1 MKAIVL
7 QQPGKFETIT
17 KPMPQQPLE
26 GEVLLKTKSIS
37 ICGTDLHAYK
47 GRQPFFS
54 YPRILGHEIAAE
66 VVAIG
71 ADVTHVKPGDLCT
84 IEPYRNAV
92 IDQAVKRGKTTCGSQ
107 LTVLGVHEDGALQ
120 EYFIY
125 KGENVHQANG
135 LSSDQAVIVE
145 PFAIGSHAVERA
157 EVTAADLVLVVGTG
171 PIGITVIAMAGLK
184 GAKVIAV
191 DVNEHRLAY
200 VKETFPTTETL
211 LLSNHTI
218 GDIQSLLH
226 GDLPTIVI
234 DASGNKS
241 SMEKSFEYV
250 AAGGTIVFVG
260 LFLGDIVFN
269 DPNFHR
275 KELTVKASRVAT
287 AEDFKKVIAGFKD
300 GTINTAGYL
309 THRIA
314 FDDLTTD
321 FEKLYL
327 PEENVIKAVVD
338 F

>member
-1 MKAIVL
+1 MKAIIL
-7 QQPGKFETIT
+7 QQPGKFEAIT
-17 KPMPQQPLE
+17 KPMPRQPLQ
-26 GEVLLKTKSIS
+26 GEVLMKVKNVS

-71 ADVTHVKPGDLCT
+71 AGITHVKLGDLCS
-84 IEPYRNAV
+84 IEPYRNAL

-125 KGENVHQANG
+125 AGENVHQAND
-135 LSSDQAVIVE
+135 LTPDQVAIVE

-157 EVTAADLVLVVGTG
+157 EVMTDDLVLVVGAG
-171 PIGITVIAMAGLK
+171 PIGIAVIAMACLK
-184 GAKVIAV
+184 GAKVIV
-191 DVNEHRLAY
+191 LDVNAHRLAY
-200 VKETFPTTETL
+200 VKTQFPRTETL
-211 LLSNHTI
+211 LLTENI
-218 GDIQSLLH
+218 IDDIRNLLDD
-226 GDLPTIVI
+226 DLPTVVI

-260 LFLGDIVFN
+260 LFQGDVVFN

-275 KELTVKASRVAT
+275 KELTVRASRAAT
-287 AEDFKKVIAGFKD
+287 SEDFKKVIAGFKD
-300 GTINTAGYL
+300 GTINTDGYI

-314 FDDLTTD
+314 FDDLVND
-321 FEKLYL
+321 FERLYL
-327 PEENVIKAVVD
+327 PTENVIKAIID

>member
-1 MKAIVL
+1 MKAIIL
-7 QQPGKFETIT
+7 QQPGKLEAIT
-17 KPMPQQPLE
+17 KPMPQKP
-26 GEVLLKTKSIS
+26 GTKEVLMKIKNIS

-47 GRQPFFS
+47 GHQPFFS

-71 ADVTHVKPGDLCT
+71 EGITHLKPGDLCS

-92 IDQAVKRGKTTCGSQ
+92 VDQAVRRGKTTCGSK

-125 KGENVHQANG
+125 HGENVHKANG
-135 LSSDQAVIVE
+135 LTPDQASIVE
-145 PFAIGSHAVERA
+145 PFAIGSRAVERA
-157 EVTAADLVLVVGTG
+157 EITADDLVLVVGTG
-171 PIGITVIAMAGLK
+171 PIGITVIAMASLK
-184 GAKVIAV
+184 GAKVIAL
-191 DVNEHRLAY
+191 DVNAHRLNY
-200 VKETFPTTETL
+200 VKENFAATETL
-211 LLSNHTI
+211 LLNDNI
-218 GDIQSLLH
+218 LNELQNLLNGDM
-226 GDLPTIVI
+226 PTVVI
-234 DASGNKS
+234 DASGNKN

-260 LFLGDIVFN
+260 LFQGDVVFN

-275 KELTVKASRVAT
+275 KELTVKASRAAT
-287 AEDFKKVIAGFKD
+287 SADFKKVIAGFKN
-300 GTINTAGYL
+300 GTINTKGYI

-314 FDDLTTD
+314 FDDLIND

-327 PEENVIKAVVD
+327 PEKNLIKAIID